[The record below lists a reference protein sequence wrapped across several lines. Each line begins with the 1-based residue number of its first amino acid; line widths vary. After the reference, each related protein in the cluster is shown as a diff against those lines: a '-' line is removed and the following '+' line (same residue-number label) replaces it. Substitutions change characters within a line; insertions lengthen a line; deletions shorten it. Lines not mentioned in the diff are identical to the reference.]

1 MTLKKYPHA
10 PRVVGSQNRQPTFI
24 CVPGASHHYLAR
36 IATFLRSYSHFT
48 SSDADPP
55 AGTPLRGGKID
66 GNLFRSAPTYCH
78 ISRGLCCQIG
88 ARRCLPPGRLALFL
102 TEASK
107 PGDKCLHR
115 FTADASAVSKA
126 AYLANTRW

>member
-66 GNLFRSAPTYCH
+66 GNLRASSSSRNTVFAFGRKASPNSVRRTLRPRRRKSGAPT
-78 ISRGLCCQIG
+78 S
-88 ARRCLPPGRLALFL
+88 
-102 TEASK
+102 ASS
-107 PGDKCLHR
+107 
-115 FTADASAVSKA
+115 F
-126 AYLANTRW
+126 